1 MKLFYSVNSPFVRK
15 CRVVALEK
23 GLEKRIELVTIN
35 PMENPQELLAVN
47 PLGTIP
53 ALITEDGLHLCDS
66 AVICEY
72 LDSLAPEPVLY
83 PKDSARICA
92 LAMAEMADGMMNAA
106 VSCVLERRRPA
117 DKQSN
122 EWIERKEGAILRT
135 IGKFAKVPLDPS
147 LLSIGTI
154 NLTVAL
160 SYVSFRFPHL
170 AWREAHPG
178 LTSWYD
184 DIIKR
189 PSFVATAPAP

>member
-72 LDSLAPEPVLY
+72 LDSLAPEPVVVH
-83 PKDSARICA
+83 
-92 LAMAEMADGMMNAA
+92 AA
-106 VSCVLERRRPA
+106 GEL
-117 DKQSN
+117 K
-122 EWIERKEGAILRT
+122 
-135 IGKFAKVPLDPS
+135 
-147 LLSIGTI
+147 
-154 NLTVAL
+154 
-160 SYVSFRFPHL
+160 
-170 AWREAHPG
+170 REA
-178 LTSWYD
+178 
-184 DIIKR
+184 R
-189 PSFVATAPAP
+189 